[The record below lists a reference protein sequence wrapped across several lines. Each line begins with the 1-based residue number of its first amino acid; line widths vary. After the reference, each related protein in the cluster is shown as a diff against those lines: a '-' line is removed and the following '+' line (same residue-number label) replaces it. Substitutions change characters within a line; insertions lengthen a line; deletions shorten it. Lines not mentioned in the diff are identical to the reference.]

1 VVALP
6 AFAFYKREYV
16 LDTIQKMDISL
27 RAHSVAALAP
37 RDAASNQLLTTEV
50 QAAAPTSTTA
60 MTAIDVAMA
69 VLNRVI
75 VFGLPIALYIWLIKY
90 FIRLNQ
96 HNLLLAEDAAQRSAM
111 IGTYVNLIA
120 KEKAASETDRGVV
133 LQAIFRPTIS
143 QATDNVDLPIVE
155 LVKAARG

>member
-1 VVALP
+1 A
-6 AFAFYKREYV
+6 
-16 LDTIQKMDISL
+16 
-27 RAHSVAALAP
+27 
-37 RDAASNQLLTTEV
+37 AASEPSPLPEA
-50 QAAAPTSTTA
+50 QAAAPVSA
-60 MTAIDVAMA
+60 SSMTAVDVAMA

-133 LQAIFRPTIS
+133 LQAIFRP
-143 QATDNVDLPIVE
+143 
-155 LVKAARG
+155 